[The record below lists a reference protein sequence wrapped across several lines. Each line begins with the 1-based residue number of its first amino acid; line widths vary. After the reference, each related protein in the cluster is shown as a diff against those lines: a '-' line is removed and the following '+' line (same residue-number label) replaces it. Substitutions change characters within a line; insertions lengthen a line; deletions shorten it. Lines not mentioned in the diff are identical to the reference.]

1 MSGDETMIKSHS
13 VPTRRVLALSTT
25 GGFTHAAPVLD
36 ICRVLADR
44 GHVVEFATH
53 DGQQTWVQNPNYAFV
68 AKVHLL
74 GPGPTA
80 EQYDDHWARMVRLR
94 VEDALSSWLMW
105 KSKYLWDSFWPA
117 TYRQL
122 KQLCC
127 DPETRPDFIIAD
139 FFDETVARDMNLECG
154 VPIAIVWPQMP
165 YLLAP
170 ARYIPGQ
177 PGFQIDV
184 CLTSERASLR
194 SRLRNEMAIVWAA
207 PRFLAWTWWFTN
219 LRRREGARYPVL
231 PGGNRPHH
239 LVLVNSFFGL
249 EAPKD
254 LPPLV
259 VPIGPVLAEQ
269 YPPLDGRHAHFL
281 ETHRHVVYVGLGTH
295 VVLPEPSLH
304 KLLQGLLLALDSGC
318 IDGIIWSMNK
328 KTRKTLDPSHAVSRP
343 GGKVSTLGQLLDG
356 VMPDLMVVDFAPQ
369 RAILDHSNTRLYLTH
384 GGGSSANEAAYHGVP
399 VLVLGFMFDQLA
411 NGMRL
416 EEAGCG
422 QRLDKNSFTADELA
436 ERVSSMVNSGTS
448 ALTRNVERLRR
459 IATVAARRKGL
470 AADLVE
476 EVLYD
481 DELRGPSRPMHLQTA
496 DMRMPWWK
504 VHNLDLGV
512 FALATLVGLPA
523 VAVYSVQSLVRGRVL
538 FTPLWRALRQ
548 LLATR

>member
-1 MSGDETMIKSHS
+1 MSENETMIKSHN

-44 GHVVEFATH
+44 GHAVEFATH
-53 DGQQTWVQNPNYAFV
+53 DGQQTWIQNPNYAFIS
-68 AKVHLL
+68 KVHLL

-80 EQYDDHWARMVRLR
+80 EQYDNHWARMVRLR

-122 KQLCC
+122 KRLCC

-170 ARYIPGQ
+170 APYIPGQ
-177 PGFQIDV
+177 PGFQIDCGRLLNFWRGCGGSRSCGV
-184 CLTSERASLR
+184 ERAPVIPSCP
-194 SRLRNEMAIVWAA
+194 AA
-207 PRFLAWTWWFTN
+207 T
-219 LRRREGARYPVL
+219 
-231 PGGNRPHH
+231 
-239 LVLVNSFFGL
+239 
-249 EAPKD
+249 
-254 LPPLV
+254 
-259 VPIGPVLAEQ
+259 VPIILCSSTHFSASKPPRTYRLSWSPWGLCLAEQ
-269 YPPLDGRHAHFL
+269 YPPLDERHARFL
-281 ETHRHVVYVGLGTH
+281 ETHHDVVYVGLGTH
-295 VVLPEPSLH
+295 VVLPESSLH
-304 KLLQGLLLALDSGC
+304 KLLQGLLLALDGGR
-318 IDGIIWSMNK
+318 IDGIIWPMNQ
-328 KTRKTLDPSHAVSRP
+328 KTRETLDLSHVVSRA

-356 VMPDLMVVDFAPQ
+356 TMSDLMVVDFAPQ
-369 RAILDHSNTRLYLTH
+369 GAILDHSHTRLYVTRA
-384 GGGSSANEAAYHGVP
+384 GGSSANEAAYHGVP

-422 QRLDKNSFTADELA
+422 HRLDKNSFTADEVV
-436 ERVSSMVNSGTS
+436 ERVSSMASSGTG

-481 DELRGPSRPMHLQTA
+481 AELRGPSRPMHLQTA

-523 VAVYSVQSLVRGRVL
+523 VAIYSVQSLVRGRVP
-538 FTPLWRALRQ
+538 FTPLWRAVFALRQ